1 MGSEPQFSGE
11 VVGVGIDLA
20 DVARIR
26 GLLEKYGKSFLS
38 RTFAEAEA
46 AHCMARA
53 NPAEALAARFAA
65 KEAVAKALGTGFSDG
80 VSPRGIA
87 IENAPSG
94 APLARLDEARAKG
107 DGKDRRQKG
116 FGEPHAP
123 QRLRAGGG
131 GHNEI
136 KWNTA
141 PP

>member
-20 DVARIR
+20 DVVRIR

-38 RTFAEAEA
+38 KTFADAEA

-65 KEAVAKALGTGFSDG
+65 KEAVAKALGTGFSAG
-80 VSPRGIA
+80 VSPKGIA

-94 APLARLDEARAKG
+94 APLARLDEAAQAAMEKIG
-107 DGKDRRQKG
+107 GKRVLVSLTHLKDYAQAVAVITK
-116 FGEPHAP
+116 
-123 QRLRAGGG
+123 
-131 GHNEI
+131 
-136 KWNTA
+136 
-141 PP
+141 

>member
-38 RTFAEAEA
+38 KTFADAEA

-65 KEAVAKALGTGFSDG
+65 KEAVAKALGTGFSAG
-80 VSPRGIA
+80 VSPKGIA

-94 APLARLDEARAKG
+94 APLARLDEAAQAAMEKIG
-107 DGKDRRQKG
+107 GKRVLVSLTHLKDYAQAVAVITK
-116 FGEPHAP
+116 
-123 QRLRAGGG
+123 
-131 GHNEI
+131 
-136 KWNTA
+136 
-141 PP
+141 

>member
-94 APLARLDEARAKG
+94 AAGLRGSTKPRKGRWKRSAAKG
-107 DGKDRRQKG
+107 
-116 FGEPHAP
+116 F
-123 QRLRAGGG
+123 
-131 GHNEI
+131 
-136 KWNTA
+136 W
-141 PP
+141 

>member
-38 RTFAEAEA
+38 KTFADAEA

-65 KEAVAKALGTGFSDG
+65 KEAVAKALGTGFSAG
-80 VSPRGIA
+80 VSPKGIA

-94 APLARLDEARAKG
+94 APL
-107 DGKDRRQKG
+107 
-116 FGEPHAP
+116 
-123 QRLRAGGG
+123 
-131 GHNEI
+131 
-136 KWNTA
+136 TVS
-141 PP
+141 

>member
-46 AHCMARA
+46 AYCMARA

-94 APLARLDEARAKG
+94 APLARLDEAAQRAMEKIG
-107 DGKDRRQKG
+107 GKRVLVSLTHLKDYAQAVAVITK
-116 FGEPHAP
+116 
-123 QRLRAGGG
+123 
-131 GHNEI
+131 
-136 KWNTA
+136 
-141 PP
+141 

>member
-38 RTFAEAEA
+38 KTFADAEA

-53 NPAEALAARFAA
+53 NPAEALTARFAA
-65 KEAVAKALGTGFSDG
+65 KEAVAKALGTGFSAG
-80 VSPRGIA
+80 VSPKGIA

-94 APLARLDEARAKG
+94 APLARLDEAAQAAMEKIG
-107 DGKDRRQKG
+107 GKRVLVSLTHLKDYAQAVAVITK
-116 FGEPHAP
+116 
-123 QRLRAGGG
+123 
-131 GHNEI
+131 
-136 KWNTA
+136 
-141 PP
+141 

>member
-38 RTFAEAEA
+38 KTFADAEA

-65 KEAVAKALGTGFSDG
+65 KEAVAKALGTGFSAG
-80 VSPRGIA
+80 VSPKGIA

-94 APLARLDEARAKG
+94 TPLARLDEAAQAAMEKIG
-107 DGKDRRQKG
+107 GKRVLVSLTHLKDYAQAVAVITK
-116 FGEPHAP
+116 
-123 QRLRAGGG
+123 
-131 GHNEI
+131 
-136 KWNTA
+136 
-141 PP
+141 

>member
-11 VVGVGIDLA
+11 VVGIGIDLA

-65 KEAVAKALGTGFSDG
+65 KEAVAKAPGTGFSDG

-94 APLARLDEARAKG
+94 APLARLDEAAQRAMEKIG
-107 DGKDRRQKG
+107 GKRVLVSLTHLKDYAQAVAVITK
-116 FGEPHAP
+116 
-123 QRLRAGGG
+123 
-131 GHNEI
+131 
-136 KWNTA
+136 
-141 PP
+141 

>member
-38 RTFAEAEA
+38 KTFADAEA

-65 KEAVAKALGTGFSDG
+65 KEAVAKALGAGFSAG
-80 VSPRGIA
+80 VSPKGIA

-94 APLARLDEARAKG
+94 APLARLDEAAQAAMEKIG
-107 DGKDRRQKG
+107 GKRVLVSLTHLKDYAQAVAVITK
-116 FGEPHAP
+116 
-123 QRLRAGGG
+123 
-131 GHNEI
+131 
-136 KWNTA
+136 
-141 PP
+141 

>member
-11 VVGVGIDLA
+11 VVGIGIDLA

-65 KEAVAKALGTGFSDG
+65 KEAVAKALGTGFSAG
-80 VSPRGIA
+80 VSPKGIA

-94 APLARLDEARAKG
+94 APLARLDEAAQRAMEKIG
-107 DGKDRRQKG
+107 GKRVLVSLTHLKDYAQAVAVITK
-116 FGEPHAP
+116 
-123 QRLRAGGG
+123 
-131 GHNEI
+131 
-136 KWNTA
+136 
-141 PP
+141 

>member
-38 RTFAEAEA
+38 KTFADAEVS
-46 AHCMARA
+46 HCMARA

-65 KEAVAKALGTGFSDG
+65 KEAVAKALGTGFSAG
-80 VSPRGIA
+80 VSPKGIA

-94 APLARLDEARAKG
+94 APLARLDEAAQAVMEKIG
-107 DGKDRRQKG
+107 GKRVLVSLTHLKDYAQAVAVITK
-116 FGEPHAP
+116 
-123 QRLRAGGG
+123 
-131 GHNEI
+131 
-136 KWNTA
+136 
-141 PP
+141 

>member
-38 RTFAEAEA
+38 KTFADAEA
-46 AHCMARA
+46 SHCMARA

-65 KEAVAKALGTGFSDG
+65 KEAVAKALGTGFSAG
-80 VSPRGIA
+80 VSPKGIA

-94 APLARLDEARAKG
+94 APLARLDEAAQAAMEQIGGTRVLVSLTHL
-107 DGKDRRQKG
+107 KDYAQAVAVITK
-116 FGEPHAP
+116 
-123 QRLRAGGG
+123 
-131 GHNEI
+131 
-136 KWNTA
+136 
-141 PP
+141 

>member
-38 RTFAEAEA
+38 KTFADAEA
-46 AHCMARA
+46 SHCMARS

-65 KEAVAKALGTGFSDG
+65 KEAVAKALGTGFSAG
-80 VSPRGIA
+80 VSPKGIA

-94 APLARLDEARAKG
+94 APLARLDEAAQAAMEKIG
-107 DGKDRRQKG
+107 GKRVLVSLTHLKDYAQAVAVITK
-116 FGEPHAP
+116 
-123 QRLRAGGG
+123 
-131 GHNEI
+131 
-136 KWNTA
+136 
-141 PP
+141 

>member
-38 RTFAEAEA
+38 KTFADAEA

-65 KEAVAKALGTGFSDG
+65 KEAVAKALGTGFSAG
-80 VSPRGIA
+80 VSPKGIA
-87 IENAPSG
+87 IESEPSG
-94 APLARLDEARAKG
+94 APLARLDEAAQAAMEKIG
-107 DGKDRRQKG
+107 GKRVLVSLTHLKDYAQAVAVITK
-116 FGEPHAP
+116 
-123 QRLRAGGG
+123 
-131 GHNEI
+131 
-136 KWNTA
+136 
-141 PP
+141 

>member
-94 APLARLDEARAKG
+94 APLARLDEAAQRAMEKIG
-107 DGKDRRQKG
+107 GKRVLVSLTHLKDYAQAVAVITK
-116 FGEPHAP
+116 
-123 QRLRAGGG
+123 
-131 GHNEI
+131 
-136 KWNTA
+136 
-141 PP
+141 

>member
-38 RTFAEAEA
+38 KTFADAEA

-65 KEAVAKALGTGFSDG
+65 KEAVAKALGTGFSAG
-80 VSPRGIA
+80 VSPKGIA

-94 APLARLDEARAKG
+94 APLARLDEAAQAAMEKIG
-107 DGKDRRQKG
+107 GKRILVSLTHLKDYAQAVAVITK
-116 FGEPHAP
+116 
-123 QRLRAGGG
+123 
-131 GHNEI
+131 
-136 KWNTA
+136 
-141 PP
+141 

>member
-11 VVGVGIDLA
+11 VVGIGIDLA

-94 APLARLDEARAKG
+94 APLARLDEAAQRAMEKIG
-107 DGKDRRQKG
+107 GKRVLVSLTHLEDYAQAVAVITK
-116 FGEPHAP
+116 
-123 QRLRAGGG
+123 
-131 GHNEI
+131 
-136 KWNTA
+136 
-141 PP
+141 

>member
-38 RTFAEAEA
+38 KTFADAEA

-65 KEAVAKALGTGFSDG
+65 KEAVAKALGTGFSAG
-80 VSPRGIA
+80 VSPKGIA

-94 APLARLDEARAKG
+94 APLARLDEAAQAAMEKIG
-107 DGKDRRQKG
+107 GKRGLVSLTHLKDYAQAVAVITK
-116 FGEPHAP
+116 
-123 QRLRAGGG
+123 
-131 GHNEI
+131 
-136 KWNTA
+136 
-141 PP
+141 

>member
-1 MGSEPQFSGE
+1 MGSEPQLSGE

-38 RTFAEAEA
+38 KTFADAEA

-65 KEAVAKALGTGFSDG
+65 KEAVAKALGTGFSAG

-94 APLARLDEARAKG
+94 APFARLDEAAQSAMEKIG
-107 DGKDRRQKG
+107 GKRVLVSLTHLKDYAQAVAVITK
-116 FGEPHAP
+116 
-123 QRLRAGGG
+123 
-131 GHNEI
+131 
-136 KWNTA
+136 
-141 PP
+141 